1 MLLVNWVMPPMASLT
16 GQPLWRQSLQPILQ
30 PIVQQCGGVC
40 PSKKP
45 FKAIMKPSYYYKTK
59 DMTA

>member
-1 MLLVNWVMPPMASLT
+1 MLEGFLLVLSLSGLT
-16 GQPLWRQSLQPILQ
+16 GSTLRWRQQSLQQ
-30 PIVQQCGGVC
+30 IVQQCGGVC

-45 FKAIMKPSYYYKTK
+45 FKTIMKPSYYYKTK

>member
-1 MLLVNWVMPPMASLT
+1 LSGLT
-16 GQPLWRQSLQPILQ
+16 GSTLRWRQQSLQQ
-30 PIVQQCGGVC
+30 IVQQCGGVC

-45 FKAIMKPSYYYKTK
+45 FKTIMKPSYYYKTK